1 MTLIECTA
9 QNDVNTAFI
18 LIVLIVTTFIVNI
31 IHVCDIVDIC
41 IRSYVSLE
49 DPKMSKLFIVV
60 L

>member
-18 LIVLIVTTFIVNI
+18 LIGLTVTTFIY
-31 IHVCDIVDIC
+31 VCDIVDIC
-41 IRSYVSLE
+41 VSSYVSLE
-49 DPKMSKLFIVV
+49 DPTMSKRFVVV